1 MTQTTA
7 VQLIILITGAAAIWL
22 SQSVSYNHR
31 RQACLFGLI
40 GQPFWFYTT
49 ISSQQWGMV
58 ALTTLY
64 TISWCKGA
72 WLYWIKRVES

>member
-1 MTQTTA
+1 MTQSTA
-7 VQLIILITGAAAIWL
+7 IQLIILLTGAAAIWL
-22 SQSVSYNHR
+22 SQSVSYNKR

-49 ISSQQWGMV
+49 ISSQQWGLV
-58 ALTTLY
+58 ALSALY
-64 TISWCKGA
+64 TISWGKGA